1 MMYSLGIMSGTSLD
15 GLDISLIKSDGEKK
29 IFPIYNITYSY
40 SQEFKNEIN
49 LDLYNLTFIKDFRN
63 IHCFFSINNV
73 TYKIRKYSIIFLIH
87 SWSINVKRSYY
98 ISM

>member
-1 MMYSLGIMSGTSLD
+1 MSGTSLD

-49 LDLYNLTFIKDFRN
+49 FFIKYIN
-63 IHCFFSINNV
+63 SIDPKKIKVLKEFKLLERKVNHFLLEKTV
-73 TYKIRKYSIIFLIH
+73 YFQLIYYKNYCKNQLLPRKILE
-87 SWSINVKRSYY
+87 K
-98 ISM
+98 